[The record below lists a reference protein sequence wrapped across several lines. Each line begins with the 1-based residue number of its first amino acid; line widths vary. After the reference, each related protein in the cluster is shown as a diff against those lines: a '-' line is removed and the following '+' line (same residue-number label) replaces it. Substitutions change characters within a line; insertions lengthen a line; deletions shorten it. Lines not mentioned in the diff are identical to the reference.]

1 MKLKSTTLILLG
13 LALILAGGVFWF
25 EHQQSQTPDLEQ
37 PRRPKHFS
45 FPPNQVQAL
54 SITQPTGELQLY
66 RSGDN
71 PQVWVM
77 DQPNPVA
84 VSPAAIEFLLN
95 LLLES
100 QSVRDF
106 EVATPQLAEY
116 GLANPQEKLVIQ
128 LVDGKTH
135 RLLLGNPD
143 FKGDALYALID
154 PVTPTPENVPV
165 YLVSRSLQEMMRR
178 SPQDWQKTESSSS
191 PSPLP

>member
-1 MKLKSTTLILLG
+1 VKLKSTTLTLFG
-13 LALILAGGVFWF
+13 LALVLAGGVFWY
-25 EHQQSQTPDLEQ
+25 EHQQAQAPDLEQ

-45 FPPNQVQAL
+45 FRPDQVQAL
-54 SITQPTGELQLY
+54 TISQPTGDLQLY
-66 RSGDN
+66 RNGDT
-71 PQVWVM
+71 PQAWLM
-77 DQPNPVA
+77 DQPSPVT

-95 LLLES
+95 LLQES
-100 QSVRDF
+100 QSDRDF
-106 EVATPQLAEY
+106 EVVATQLAEY
-116 GLANPQEKLVIQ
+116 GLANPQERLVIQ

-154 PVTPTPENVPV
+154 PAPPAPEKVPV

-178 SPQDWQKTESSSS
+178 APQDWQQAAPSFS